1 MKKNDRYSP
10 EESLVSNNLS
20 ITDTVMEHW
29 SCLVDGSCGV
39 SSLMQGVS
47 AMQAREDHL
56 LNLPSPI
63 PEEPASLGASAGNA
77 TAPRRAADSSPANM
91 PEPRLFTPRPYSPAA
106 PIARSRSV
114 SR

>member
-1 MKKNDRYSP
+1 
-10 EESLVSNNLS
+10 
-20 ITDTVMEHW
+20 
-29 SCLVDGSCGV
+29 
-39 SSLMQGVS
+39 MQGS
-47 AMQAREDHL
+47 FAMQAREDHL

-77 TAPRRAADSSPANM
+77 AASGRAANGSPAKM

-114 SR
+114 SRQNCNMH